1 LGVRAVLGGAI
12 VRIIDFLRWRGD
24 VSAQRCKLAVL
35 ASGRGSN
42 FKAIAS
48 SCAKDDFPAEVA
60 CLITDRPDAAC
71 VDTAREFG
79 IRTHTVMP
87 GGKKGRLAA
96 GEEERIVELCREAG
110 VGLVFLAGFMRILR
124 GPLLEAYEGRILNI
138 HPSLLPSFKGLH
150 GPRQALEYGVKVAGC
165 TVHFV
170 DASVDGGPIILQ
182 AAVPVEDGDDEDAL
196 AARILR
202 EEHRIASEAI
212 ALVATG
218 ALQVEGR
225 RVIEKTAR

>member
-1 LGVRAVLGGAI
+1 VTAR
-12 VRIIDFLRWRGD
+12 
-24 VSAQRCKLAVL
+24 RCKLGVL

-42 FKAIAS
+42 FRAIAS
-48 SCAKDDFPAEVA
+48 SCAAADFPAEVA
-60 CLITDRPDAAC
+60 CLITDKPSAAC
-71 VDTAREFG
+71 VGIAEEFG
-79 IRTHTVMP
+79 IAWHAVSP
-87 GGKKGRLAA
+87 GGKKGRLAD

-110 VGLVFLAGFMRILR
+110 VELVFLAGFMRILR
-124 GPLLEAYEGRILNI
+124 GPLLEGYPGRILNI

-182 AAVPVEDGDDEDAL
+182 ASVPVRDDDDEDAL

-202 EEHRIASEAI
+202 EEHRIVSEAI

-218 ALQVEGR
+218 ALRVEGR
-225 RVIEKTAR
+225 RVIRNRPR